1 MTEGNGHVIDQAGQA
16 RRVLQAAV
24 AEYGPQALSNAVI
37 MDRICQAR
45 LSDLPGEAILIGS
58 AARADVPA
66 MLREQIPRLGN
77 YGAIRSVAAS
87 LAQAHSLDTAASVWV
102 VREFARAL
110 GLIASGSGGTQTTTA
125 SPAAPPAAVPPAA
138 VPPAAVPP
146 GPGGVPPRRKGSG
159 SRVLNRNT
167 VGVAAAIALVAGYLG
182 VAAAAHL
189 SPFPAKAAPTTSPPA
204 SQGPSTSPSPAASP
218 DPTPDPPATSDYQML
233 LSKIPAGIQGS
244 NNCLNAGTEFGSIAE
259 SQCSRLSGGANIII
273 YYLYP
278 STAAL
283 GAGMSSLL
291 KTKTNVNKQRG
302 CTTNNKFTDF
312 ITDCESQFTSAS
324 PSVTGSVAEY
334 VNTNNQP
341 IIVSSDNRQHVMAVL
356 VGTND
361 GDLLAYWK
369 QLTWIV
375 P

>member
-1 MTEGNGHVIDQAGQA
+1 MTEGNGHVIDQAGEA
-16 RRVLQAAV
+16 RRALRAAV
-24 AEYGPQALSNAVI
+24 AEHGPQALSNAVI

-138 VPPAAVPP
+138 VPP

-189 SPFPAKAAPTTSPPA
+189 SPFPAKTVPTTSPPPA

-218 DPTPDPPATSDYQML
+218 DSTPTSDYQTL
-233 LSKIPAGIQGS
+233 LSKIPASIQGS
-244 NNCLNAGTEFGSIAE
+244 DKCHNAGTEFGAIAE
-259 SQCSRLSGGANIII
+259 SQCSRLPGGANIIV

-283 GAGMSSLL
+283 GAGMNSLL
-291 KTKTNVNKQRG
+291 KNKAKFKKQRE
-302 CTTNNKFTDF
+302 CTTNNNFTDF
-312 ITDCESQFTSAS
+312 LTDCESQFTSPS
-324 PSVTGSVAEY
+324 PSVMGSIAEY
-334 VNTNNQP
+334 INTNNQP